1 LVQTSCRYKA
11 KIITTPIR
19 SSENQLCEEL
29 VTTHINTDLLSARIR
44 QNAHKIQGQSDDY
57 DPLVELAGDAQIV
70 LLGEATHGTLE
81 FYRERALITKRLMT
95 EYGFNA
101 VAIEGDWPDAYRVNQ
116 YVKGDL
122 EDISASQALDG
133 FKRFPTWMWCNREVL
148 EFVEWLHDFN
158 LPRGVDSQA
167 GFYGLDLYSLHAS
180 MDAVIKYLNRKDPE
194 AAQRARR
201 RYACFDHFGINPQ
214 NYAYAT
220 AFSGAE
226 SCEQDVILQLHELR
240 GSEADYLQRN
250 GRLAADE
257 YFFAEQNAK
266 LVKNVERYYR
276 LMFNRDVS
284 SWNLRDRHM
293 VDTLEA
299 LDKHL
304 TKLSGAARIVVWA
317 HNSHVGDARATEMG
331 TRGEFNIGQLV
342 RDQYGKLAVNVGFTT
357 YSGTVTA
364 ASDWDEPGQRKRVRA
379 ALPGSLESL
388 LHDADLPAFLL
399 KLNHQALR
407 DELHRPRLERAIGVV
422 YRPDTERLSHYF
434 VASLSAQ
441 FDAVIHFDETHAV
454 EPLDLTE
461 HWQMDEEPESYPFG
475 I

>member
-1 LVQTSCRYKA
+1 M
-11 KIITTPIR
+11 
-19 SSENQLCEEL
+19 
-29 VTTHINTDLLSARIR
+29 THINSDLLIAIIR
-44 QNAHKIQGQSDDY
+44 ENAYKIQGKPDDY
-57 DPLVELAGDAQIV
+57 DPLFELIGSAKIV
-70 LLGEATHGTLE
+70 LLGEATHGTHE
-81 FYRERALITKRLMT
+81 FYYERAAITKRLIA

-116 YVKGDL
+116 YVKGDI
-122 EDISASQALDG
+122 ENISADQALDG
-133 FKRFPTWMWCNREVL
+133 FKRFPAWMWCNQVVL
-148 EFVEWLHDFN
+148 WFVEWLHDFN
-158 LPRGVDSQA
+158 RPRSADAQA

-180 MDAVIKYLNRKDPE
+180 MDAVIKYLNKTDPE
-194 AAQRARR
+194 AALRARR

-214 NYAYAT
+214 HYAYAT

-240 GSEADYLQRN
+240 ECEADYLQRN
-250 GRLAADE
+250 SRLAADE

-304 TKLSGAARIVVWA
+304 TKLNGTAKIVVWA

-342 RDQYGKLAVNVGFTT
+342 RNSYGKQAVNVGFTT

-364 ASDWDEPGQRKRVRA
+364 ASDWDEPGQRRRVRP
-379 ALPGSLESL
+379 ALPGSYESL
-388 LHDADLPAFLL
+388 LHDVDLPAFLL
-399 KLNHQALR
+399 KFNNQELS
-407 DELHRPRLERAIGVV
+407 DELRIPRLERAIGVV
-422 YRPDTERLSHYF
+422 YRPDTERISHYF
-434 VASLSAQ
+434 VAALSEQ
-441 FDAVIHFDETHAV
+441 FDAVIHFDKTRAI

-461 HWQMDEEPESYPFG
+461 HWQVDEEPETYPFG

>member
-1 LVQTSCRYKA
+1 M
-11 KIITTPIR
+11 
-19 SSENQLCEEL
+19 
-29 VTTHINTDLLSARIR
+29 THVNSDLLTAIIR
-44 QNAHKIQGQSDDY
+44 ENANKIQGQPDDY
-57 DPLVELAGDAQIV
+57 DPLMDLVGNAKIV
-70 LLGEATHGTLE
+70 LLGEATHGTHE
-81 FYRERALITKRLMT
+81 FYHERAAITKRLIT

-116 YVKGDL
+116 YVKGDI
-122 EDISASQALDG
+122 EDISAAQALDG
-133 FKRFPTWMWCNREVL
+133 FKRFPTWMWCNKVVL

-158 LPRGVDSQA
+158 RPRSADAQA

-180 MDAVIKYLNRKDPE
+180 MDAVIKYLNKTDPE
-194 AAQRARR
+194 AALLARR

-214 NYAYAT
+214 HYAYAT

-240 GSEADYLQRN
+240 EGEADYLQRN

-304 TKLSGAARIVVWA
+304 TKLNGTAKIVVWA

-342 RDQYGKLAVNVGFTT
+342 RDSYGKQAVNVGFTT

-364 ASDWDEPGQRKRVRA
+364 ASDWDEPGQRRRVRP
-379 ALPGSLESL
+379 ALPGSYESL
-388 LHDADLPAFLL
+388 LHDVDLPAFLL
-399 KLNHQALR
+399 KFNNQELS
-407 DELHRPRLERAIGVV
+407 DELRIPRLERAIGVV
-422 YRPDTERLSHYF
+422 YKPDTERISHYF
-434 VASLSAQ
+434 VAALSEQ
-441 FDAVIHFDETHAV
+441 FDAVIHFDKTRAI

-461 HWQMDEEPESYPFG
+461 HWQVDEEPETYPFG

>member
-1 LVQTSCRYKA
+1 M
-11 KIITTPIR
+11 
-19 SSENQLCEEL
+19 
-29 VTTHINTDLLSARIR
+29 THVNSDLLTAIIR
-44 QNAHKIQGQSDDY
+44 ENANKIQGQPDDY
-57 DPLVELAGDAQIV
+57 DPLMDLVGNAKIV
-70 LLGEATHGTLE
+70 LLGEATHGTHE
-81 FYRERALITKRLMT
+81 FYHERAAITKRLIT

-116 YVKGDL
+116 YVKGDI
-122 EDISASQALDG
+122 EDISAAQALDG
-133 FKRFPTWMWCNREVL
+133 FKRFPTWMWCNKVVL

-158 LPRGVDSQA
+158 RPRSADAQA

-180 MDAVIKYLNRKDPE
+180 MDAVIKYLNKTDPE
-194 AAQRARR
+194 AALRARR

-214 NYAYAT
+214 HYAYAT

-240 GSEADYLQRN
+240 EGEADYLQRN

-304 TKLSGAARIVVWA
+304 TKLNGTAKIVVWA

-342 RDQYGKLAVNVGFTT
+342 RDSYGKQAVNVGFTT

-364 ASDWDEPGQRKRVRA
+364 ASDWDEPGQRRRVRP
-379 ALPGSLESL
+379 ALPGSYESL
-388 LHDADLPAFLL
+388 LHDVDLPAFLL
-399 KLNHQALR
+399 KFNNQELS
-407 DELHRPRLERAIGVV
+407 DELRIPRLERAIGVV
-422 YRPDTERLSHYF
+422 YRPDTERISHYF
-434 VASLSAQ
+434 VAALSEQ
-441 FDAVIHFDETHAV
+441 FDAVIHFDKTRAI

-461 HWQMDEEPESYPFG
+461 HWQVDEEPETYPFG

>member
-1 LVQTSCRYKA
+1 M
-11 KIITTPIR
+11 
-19 SSENQLCEEL
+19 
-29 VTTHINTDLLSARIR
+29 THINSDSLLATIR
-44 QNAHKIQGQSDDY
+44 ENAYKIQGHSNDY
-57 DPLVELAGDAQIV
+57 DPLFELIGNAKIV
-70 LLGEATHGTLE
+70 LLGEATHGTHE
-81 FYRERALITKRLMT
+81 FYRERALITKRLIN

-101 VAIEGDWPDAYRVNQ
+101 VAIEGDWPDAYRVHQ
-116 YVKGDL
+116 YVKGDF
-122 EDISASQALDG
+122 ENISATQALDG
-133 FKRFPTWMWCNREVL
+133 FKRFPTWMWCNKDVL

-158 LPRGVDSQA
+158 RPRSAEVQA

-180 MDAVIKYLNRKDPE
+180 MDAVIKYLNKTDP
-194 AAQRARR
+194 AAALRARR

-304 TKLSGAARIVVWA
+304 TKLNGTAKIVVWA

-342 RDQYGKLAVNVGFTT
+342 RDSYGKQAVNVGFTT
-357 YSGTVTA
+357 YTGTVTA
-364 ASDWDEPGQRKRVRA
+364 ATDWDEPGQRRRVRP
-379 ALPGSLESL
+379 ALPGSYESL
-388 LHDADLPAFLL
+388 LHDTDLPAFLL
-399 KLNHQALR
+399 EFNNQELN
-407 DELHRPRLERAIGVV
+407 DELRIPRLERAIGVV
-422 YRPDTERLSHYF
+422 YRPDTERISHYF
-434 VASLSAQ
+434 VASLSEQ
-441 FDAVIHFDETHAV
+441 FDAVIHLDKTHAV

-461 HWQMDEEPESYPFG
+461 HWQVDEEPETYPFG